1 MSIEKDLLSPIPESS
16 DGNQITSRLQKK
28 VVYTNRE
35 VDPSSES
42 TSGEGL
48 LSESAN
54 DLRNALPAGTD
65 IEDIISR
72 QRKVREIS
80 SLCDKLDKEIDSI
93 LATISSQIKD
103 YDVQV
108 DISKKPLLKKAVRK
122 IFKKPYNY
130 INKEMYLDAVKR
142 MRELQDKLVEEAV
155 EDV

>member
-28 VVYTNRE
+28 VVYTNKE

-54 DLRNALPAGTD
+54 DLRNVLPAGTD
-65 IEDIISR
+65 IEDIIGR
-72 QRKVREIS
+72 QRKVREVS

-93 LATISSQIKD
+93 LTTISSQIKD